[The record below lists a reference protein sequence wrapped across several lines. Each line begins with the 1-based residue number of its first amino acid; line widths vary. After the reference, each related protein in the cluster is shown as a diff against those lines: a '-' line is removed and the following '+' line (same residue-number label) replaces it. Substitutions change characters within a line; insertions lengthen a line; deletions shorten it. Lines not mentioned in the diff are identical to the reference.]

1 MLAAME
7 RRWDYLTLL
16 AWRLRVALGLWFVWS
31 GSQQVFVS
39 GLDRFT
45 QYVANYQMVKAP
57 LDALVA
63 YTVPW
68 VEIVAG
74 LCLALGLLRRG
85 TLLALC
91 GLVTAFAVAIGWAW
105 AHQLNIACGCHGGD
119 EPIRYW
125 WKVIEFAGYYEAI
138 GFLWWMEAKRKDDR
152 ESRIADRG

>member
-7 RRWDYLTLL
+7 RSGKQLTFL
-16 AWRLRVALGLWFVWS
+16 AWGLRVGLGLWFVWS
-31 GSQQVFVS
+31 GSQKVFVS

-105 AHQLNIACGCHGGD
+105 VHQLNIACGCHGGD
-119 EPIRYW
+119 APIRYW
-125 WKVIEFAGYYEAI
+125 WKVLEFTAYYAAFA
-138 GFLWWMEAKRKDDR
+138 FLWWMEVRRHA
-152 ESRIADRG
+152 ARGSAGM